1 MFSRNKKNCGEINIV
16 IDYVKAI
23 SNGEKRE
30 RPILENSTHE
40 YVLETFES
48 ILNRDKLNGELIL
61 SLIKDASQLSS
72 FDVNMSFISNKM
84 EQISVE
90 LSQFSSSNMAVVEET
105 TASMNQVSD
114 AISNSTGILE
124 DLSDKST
131 KLIQMNKTNNV
142 QLKEMSIIRDT
153 VVDNTKNMG
162 EKIGMLGGISKNVDD
177 IVGAVGNIAE
187 QTNLLALNASIEA
200 ARAGE
205 YGRGFAVVAEEIRK
219 LAEDTKSKLLEMQNF
234 TKIIRSATDDVTQSV
249 LETSNSMTDMSEKI
263 EQVNNTFEENIE
275 NLDTTVNGVME
286 LSSMME
292 EINASSDEVNQAM
305 NSVADDSEKI
315 NFMTSE
321 ILEYAQKAHDQ
332 SREIGSIDG
341 SISKITRELIGTMN
355 SGTSPVSNDDLIGI
369 IEKAIKSHMIWLAN
383 LRKMVDTGQISP
395 IQQDGKRC
403 EFGHYYN
410 SIEMKNKKIKDKWD
424 SIDEIHMKF
433 HAKARDVEQAI
444 TNNDMNYAK
453 EVYNQTDKI
462 SKEIISTFRE
472 ISKDIENMTKDGE
485 SVF

>member
-1 MFSRNKKNCGEINIV
+1 MEKIAITICRAPASYGEREEDSYAMVKGFQKGIMTLVGFNNKK
-16 IDYVKAI
+16 
-23 SNGEKRE
+23 
-30 RPILENSTHE
+30 
-40 YVLETFES
+40 
-48 ILNRDKLNGELIL
+48 L
-61 SLIKDASQLSS
+61 SLIHGRDFVNGIYLASQSENTKNQIYFVSS
-72 FDVNMSFISNKM
+72 EDIYDW
-84 EQISVE
+84 
-90 LSQFSSSNMAVVEET
+90 
-105 TASMNQVSD
+105 NQVSD

-286 LSSMME
+286 ISSMME

-369 IEKAIKSHMIWLAN
+369 IEKL
-383 LRKMVDTGQISP
+383 
-395 IQQDGKRC
+395 
-403 EFGHYYN
+403 
-410 SIEMKNKKIKDKWD
+410 
-424 SIDEIHMKF
+424 
-433 HAKARDVEQAI
+433 
-444 TNNDMNYAK
+444 
-453 EVYNQTDKI
+453 
-462 SKEIISTFRE
+462 
-472 ISKDIENMTKDGE
+472 
-485 SVF
+485 